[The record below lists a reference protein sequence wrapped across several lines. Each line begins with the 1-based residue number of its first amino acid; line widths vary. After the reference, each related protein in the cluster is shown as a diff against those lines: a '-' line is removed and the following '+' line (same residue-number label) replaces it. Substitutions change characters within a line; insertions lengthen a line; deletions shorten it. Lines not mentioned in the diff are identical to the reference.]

1 MDNTK
6 SIYGFHTINIRLQH
20 NPKSI
25 RAIFVKE
32 NRHDK
37 RLQQLSDRAK
47 QQGILIH
54 TVTSIALD
62 ELAQDTHHQGV
73 VAKVDPDNQPLTI
86 SEVLTNIKETPLLV
100 ILDGVTD
107 PHNLGACL
115 RVADAMGAHAVIAPK
130 DNSAKITPIV
140 SKVAC
145 GAAESMPYI
154 LVTNLVRA
162 VQEIKKADIK
172 ISGLVANN
180 GSINLFDCDA
190 SVAIAWILGAENK
203 GMRRLTRENCDELVM
218 LSMYG
223 LVESL
228 NVSVCAGI
236 ILAETRRQRMTL

>member
-1 MDNTK
+1 MDNAK
-6 SIYGFHTINIRLQH
+6 LIYGFHAINIRLQH

-25 RAIFVKE
+25 RALFVKE

-37 RLQQLSDRAK
+37 RVQQLSDRAK
-47 QQGILIH
+47 QQNI
-54 TVTSIALD
+54 SIDVVSSIFLD
-62 ELAQDTHHQGV
+62 ELAQNEHHQGV
-73 VAKVDPDNQPLTI
+73 VAKIDPDNQPLTV
-86 SEVLTNIKETPLLV
+86 SEVLANIQEIPLLV

-115 RVADAMGAHAVIAPK
+115 RVAEAMGAQAVIAPK

-145 GAAESMPYI
+145 GAAESVPYI

-162 VQEIKKADIK
+162 VQEIKKAGIK
-172 ISGLVANN
+172 VSGLVID
-180 GSINLFDCDA
+180 GPINLFDCDA
-190 SVAIAWILGAENK
+190 SVAMAWVLGAENK
-203 GMRRLTRENCDELVM
+203 GMRRLTRENCDELVKLPM
-218 LSMYG
+218 FG

-236 ILAETRRQRMTL
+236 ILAETRRQRMKL